1 MKCPICGNPDSRV
14 IDSREAG
21 TGDAIRRRREC
32 ESCHRR
38 FTTYERAE
46 EFIPRVIKK
55 DGRREEFSRF
65 KLMAGL
71 SRACQKTRVSSV
83 ELEAFIDGLLARIQ
97 DRMATEVESCWIGG
111 EVMDFLREKDP
122 VAYVRFASVYR
133 RFTDIEAFEDEIR
146 LLLRQPERRDS
157 PEAER

>member
-1 MKCPICGNPDSRV
+1 MKCPICGNPDTRV

-46 EFIPRVIKK
+46 EFTPRVIKK
-55 DGRREEFSRF
+55 DGSREEFSRS

-83 ELEAFIDGLLARIQ
+83 ELEGLYNSLFFDFTVKSIP
-97 DRMATEVESCWIGG
+97 DKILFESIMLD
-111 EVMDFLREKDP
+111 VFAIEKGIN
-122 VAYVRFASVYR
+122 VSVFKR
-133 RFTDIEAFEDEIR
+133 VF
-146 LLLRQPERRDS
+146 QV
-157 PEAER
+157 